1 MAVICKLRPNE
12 DARLLG
18 CLFAW
23 LAGRGAYTVSEVTLG
38 SSGLKVSK
46 IILGCAVYGSPDWY
60 SRVQNEEESIKQIK
74 AAYDAGINTFDTA
87 NVYSNGQSEVILG
100 KAIKQENLP
109 RDGIVVMTKVRV
121 CSQSELDL
129 YPLQVFH
136 PVSRN
141 IHEHLDGK
149 ATEYADTH
157 RYVNQYGLSRKH
169 IFDAVKKSLER
180 LQLDYI
186 DVLHCQEYDTTTP
199 MHETM
204 KALHDVVQL
213 GWVRYVGMSNCRAWQ
228 FHAMQNYA
236 IANHL
241 TPFISMQN
249 DYNLLYREDEK
260 EMLPTLKYFDVGSI
274 PWTSLARGAMVMT
287 LDEQFE
293 QLNDGRIPGGRKD
306 WHNTIINRVE
316 DIALQRNATM
326 TQVAIAWSL
335 GKQYVCA
342 LVINAPETLQLL
354 NALGGMT
361 LVLTAAEVQYL
372 EEPYKPQMLRH

>member
-1 MAVICKLRPNE
+1 MT
-12 DARLLG
+12 
-18 CLFAW
+18 
-23 LAGRGAYTVSEVTLG
+23 YVTLG

-60 SRVQNEEESIKQIK
+60 SWVQNEEESIKQIK

-87 NVYSNGQSEVILG
+87 NVYSNGQSEVVLG

-109 RDGIVVMTKVRV
+109 RDGIVVMTK
-121 CSQSELDL
+121 
-129 YPLQVFH
+129 VFH

-186 DVLHCQEYDTTTP
+186 DVLHCQEYDTSTP
-199 MHETM
+199 IHETM
-204 KALHDVVQL
+204 RALHDMVQL

-228 FHAMQNYA
+228 YYA
-236 IANHL
+236 IVNHL
-241 TPFISMQN
+241 TPFISMQT

-260 EMLPTLKYFDVGSI
+260 EMMPTLKYHGVVSI

-287 LDEQFE
+287 LDEQFA
-293 QLNDGRIPGGRKD
+293 QPFDSRIPGGRKA

-316 DIALQRNATM
+316 EIAFKRNVTM
-326 TQVAIAWSL
+326 TQVAVAWSL
-335 GKQYVCA
+335 GKECMHRATVH
-342 LVINAPETLQLL
+342 LL
-354 NALGGMT
+354 NALGTTLVSIFVFLISNPFYAGGMNM
-361 LVLTAAEVQYL
+361 VLTAVEVQYL
-372 EEPYKPQMLRH
+372 EEPYNSQMLRH

>member
-1 MAVICKLRPNE
+1 MTSPASTNMS
-12 DARLLG
+12 
-18 CLFAW
+18 
-23 LAGRGAYTVSEVTLG
+23 YVTLG

-60 SRVQNEEESIKQIK
+60 SWVKNEEESIKQIK
-74 AAYDAGINTFDTA
+74 AAYD
-87 NVYSNGQSEVILG
+87 VYSNGQSEVVLG
-100 KAIKQENLP
+100 KAIKQENIP

-121 CSQSELDL
+121 RSPSELHL
-129 YPLQVFH
+129 YLLQ
-136 PVSRN
+136 
-141 IHEHLDGK
+141 HLDGK

-186 DVLHCQEYDTTTP
+186 DVLHCQEYDTSTP
-199 MHETM
+199 IHETM

-236 IANHL
+236 VVNHL

-249 DYNLLYREDEK
+249 DYNLLYREDEN
-260 EMLPTLKYFDVGSI
+260 EMLPTLKYHGVGSI

-287 LDEQFE
+287 LDEQFA
-293 QLNDGRIPGGRKD
+293 QPYDGR
-306 WHNTIINRVE
+306 VE
-316 DIALQRNATM
+316 EIALQRNVTM

-335 GKQYVCA
+335 GKQCVCA
-342 LVINAPETLQLL
+342 LVINAPETGQLL
-354 NALGGMT
+354 NALGGMD

-372 EEPYKPQMLRH
+372 EEPYKSQMLRH